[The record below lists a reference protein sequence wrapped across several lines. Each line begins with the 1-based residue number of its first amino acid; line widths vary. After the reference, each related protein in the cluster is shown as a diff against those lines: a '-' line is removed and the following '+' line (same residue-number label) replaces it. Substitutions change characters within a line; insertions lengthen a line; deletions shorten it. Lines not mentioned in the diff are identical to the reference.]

1 MNGKNDK
8 FCYEYHTTFFDK
20 HSNSMTFYYHIIFL
34 KHIGRDFQPQYSISE
49 MHGWWGIG
57 WQVGP

>member
-49 MHGWWGIG
+49 MHG
-57 WQVGP
+57 